1 MEKVFREGCAFAE
14 RLYGGSTLDGMASG
28 IMTWFA
34 GGHFGPWRV
43 LRIDPVIG
51 NPLAWVPRLEI
62 AEQPPDPATDGWVLR
77 GVTSFERYVTRA
89 ERVLLEG
96 RQQGLGRPSA
106 TRAALIPVRK
116 SPAWWDLPQDE
127 RRAIF
132 EERAHHIQTGLEYLP
147 AVARRLYHCREM
159 GEPFDFLTW
168 FEYAPDHARSFE
180 ELVGRLRRTE
190 EWRFVEREVDIR
202 LAMKVAP

>member
-1 MEKVFREGCAFAE
+1 
-14 RLYGGSTLDGMASG
+14 
-28 IMTWFA
+28 MTWFV

-43 LRIDPVIG
+43 LRIDHVIG
-51 NPLAWVPRLEI
+51 NPLAWVPRLAV

-96 RQQGLGRPSA
+96 RQQGLGRTSA

-132 EERAHHIQTGLEYLP
+132 EERSHHVQTGFEYLP

-190 EWRFVEREVDIR
+190 EWRFVEREVDVR
-202 LAMKVAP
+202 LAMEVAL